1 LIWAALLV
9 FQFAALPSGLWLDVP
24 FVHQEKNGC
33 GSASVW
39 MVMQYWK
46 HPATPRV
53 EDIHHELYSKQA
65 QGIYARDMERY
76 LDQHGFRTFT
86 FQAGWDDI
94 SAHLSKGRPLIVCLE
109 RNARGVPLHYVVLAG
124 VDPEQD
130 LVWIND
136 PAERKL
142 VPMRRA
148 EFEAAWKGTGN
159 WTLLALPD
167 QDPIDVAA
175 APRAAAVLDPTELE
189 LASTSF
195 RAKDLP
201 ETERHLKSFLREAP
215 EDPFANDFLG
225 TTYLLDGNLD
235 AALKYWNRAGKPTLR
250 DIHTDPPLQIDP
262 LLLDRTFAFS
272 RAGELQADEYY
283 KTRARL
289 DSLGVFTRYRFDLT
303 PTDAD
308 SFDMTLR
315 ATERTGPDW
324 LSWLGGLPYQTMY
337 PGWWNIRHRAINIES
352 LVRWDPE
359 KRRGSLS
366 VAWPGPMNSSL
377 RYRIHSD
384 ARDENWQL
392 PTATFKL
399 RRTEF
404 GGSVDAVLN
413 DTWTWRNTAAIT
425 RRSFSTAFTTGF
437 EGGTALSY
445 STALRHVL
453 LRIPERQFTI
463 DSGLSAQ
470 VGKLFTEAS
479 GRFLKTEGD
488 VGLRWQDFS
497 TRLRSGKTFGSTP
510 FDELFV
516 LGVDR
521 DSDLRLRG
529 HPATISGR
537 KGAAPVV
544 PGYILLNNDFERL
557 VVNKTFVKLRVG
569 PFIDTARVSSQSAW
583 LIDSGLQLKLGIL
596 SAFTFTASAGWNVHG
611 GSHAIFIESAR

>member
-1 LIWAALLV
+1 LIRAALLV
-9 FQFAALPSGLWLDVP
+9 LQFAGLPSGLWLDVP

-53 EDIHHELYSKQA
+53 EEIHHELYSKQA

-76 LDQHGFRTFT
+76 LSRQGFRTFT
-86 FQAGWDDI
+86 FKAEWND
-94 SAHLSKGRPLIVCLE
+94 LSSLLAKGRPLIVCLE

-142 VPMRRA
+142 VPMRRS
-148 EFEAAWKGTGN
+148 EFETAWKATGN

-167 QDPIDVAA
+167 QGIDIAA
-175 APRAAAVLDPTELE
+175 APRTEAALDPTELE
-189 LASTSF
+189 LASTAF
-195 RAKDLP
+195 RAKNLSD
-201 ETERHLKSFLREAP
+201 TERHLKSFLREAP

-225 TTYLLDGNLD
+225 TTYLLAGNLD
-235 AALKYWNRAGKPTLR
+235 AALKYWNRAGKPRLR
-250 DIHTDPPLQIDP
+250 EIHTDPPLQIDP
-262 LLLDRTFAFS
+262 VLLDHTFAFS
-272 RAGELQADEYY
+272 RAGELQAGDYY
-283 KTRARL
+283 KTKAQL

-303 PTDAD
+303 PTDTG

-315 ATERTGPDW
+315 ATERTGPNW
-324 LSWLGGLPYQTMY
+324 LSWLGGLPYQTVY
-337 PGWWNIRHRAINIES
+337 PGWWNLRHRAINLES
-352 LVRWDPE
+352 LVRWDAE
-359 KRRGSLS
+359 KRRASLS
-366 VAWPGPMNSSL
+366 VAWPGRMSSSL
-377 RYRIHSD
+377 RYRIDAD

-392 PTATFKL
+392 PTASFNM
-399 RRTEF
+399 RRTEL
-404 GGSVDAVLN
+404 GGSADAVLN
-413 DTWTWRNTAAIT
+413 DTWTWRNGVALT
-425 RRSFSTAFTTGF
+425 RRSFTTAFTTAF
-437 EGGTALSY
+437 AGGTALNY
-445 STALRHVL
+445 NTTLRHVL

-463 DSGLSAQ
+463 DSALSAQ
-470 VGKLFTEAS
+470 AGRFLTLPS

-488 VGLRWQDFS
+488 AGLRWQDFS
-497 TRLRSGKTFGSTP
+497 TRLRVGKAFGGTP

-544 PGYILLNNDFERL
+544 PGYILLNNDFQRPVL
-557 VVNKTFVKLRVG
+557 DKAGVKLHAG
-569 PFIDTARVSSQSAW
+569 PFLDTAHVSSQSAW
-583 LIDSGLQLKLGIL
+583 LIDSGLQLKLSIL
-596 SAFTFTASAGWNVHG
+596 SAFTFTASAGWNIHG
-611 GSHAIFIESAR
+611 GSHAILLESTR